1 MMGYGI
7 VSIAHQENKVA
18 RNDKGEEYE
27 TIQPVL
33 EKRALKAINALVD
46 FVLYIGQEQDENGN
60 NNRYF
65 YTRNT
70 PFIMAG
76 SRFGEMAPKI
86 PFSYDTFIKE
96 TTKAMNSSVKGDLTM
111 ISEEDNSRVN
121 GIKSKRTFY

>member
-46 FVLYIGQEQDENGN
+46 FVLYIGQEQDEN
-60 NNRYF
+60 
-65 YTRNT
+65 
-70 PFIMAG
+70 
-76 SRFGEMAPKI
+76 
-86 PFSYDTFIKE
+86 
-96 TTKAMNSSVKGDLTM
+96 
-111 ISEEDNSRVN
+111 
-121 GIKSKRTFY
+121 